1 MRVAA
6 LYRYPV
12 KGFTAEKCEA
22 LSVLDGGR
30 ISGDRVLGVRFANS
44 AIPDDAWGTKHEFV
58 ALVNTPG
65 LARLHLEFNHEAL
78 RLRINLHGAVLA
90 DEALDEAG
98 RRRIASAI
106 EEYVLTLDENPLS
119 SHPDRLPLRVVGDGV
134 TPRYQDNEA
143 GQVTLHGRQ
152 SLAAV
157 AAAASAPDLSEYRF
171 RSNIVVDG
179 LDAWE
184 EQNWIG
190 RSVCIG
196 EVRFEVVSAKT
207 RCLATHANPLTGER
221 DLPIM
226 GTLMK
231 VLPRERPTFAIAMVT
246 TARGGAIRV
255 GDTVRLDD

>member
-22 LSVLDGGR
+22 LSVLEGGR
-30 ISGDRVLGVRFANS
+30 IAGDRVLGVRFSNS
-44 AIPDDAWGTKHEFV
+44 AIPGDAWGTKHEFV

-65 LARLHLEFNHEAL
+65 LARLHLEFNHETL
-78 RLRINLHGAVLA
+78 RLRINLHGAVLV
-90 DEALDEAG
+90 DEALDDAG
-98 RRRIASAI
+98 RKRIASAI
-106 EEYVLTLDENPLS
+106 EEYVLKLDENPLS

-157 AAAASAPDLSEYRF
+157 AAAAGAPDLSEHRF
-171 RSNIVVDG
+171 RSNIAVDG
-179 LDAWE
+179 LEAWE

-196 EVRFEVVSAKT
+196 EVKFEAISAKT

-226 GTLMK
+226 RTLIK
-231 VLPRERPTFAIAMVT
+231 VFPREKPTFAIAMIT
-246 TARGGAIRV
+246 IDRGGAIRV
-255 GDTVRLDD
+255 GDKVRLGD